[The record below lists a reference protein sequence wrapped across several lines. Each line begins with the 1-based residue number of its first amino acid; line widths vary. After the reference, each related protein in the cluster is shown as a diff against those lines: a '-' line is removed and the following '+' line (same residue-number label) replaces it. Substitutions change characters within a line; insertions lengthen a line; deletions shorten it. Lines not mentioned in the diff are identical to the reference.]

1 MVEERASNA
10 GEVMLLLKLPLKT
23 FPTSKKFH
31 YIKSLYKFLIDIYT
45 ITKNVLAGCDAI
57 SNILFIMNQTTI
69 EHHN

>member
-31 YIKSLYKFLIDIYT
+31 YIKSLYKF
-45 ITKNVLAGCDAI
+45 
-57 SNILFIMNQTTI
+57 
-69 EHHN
+69 